1 MSKSFETLTEANP
14 NTVLIVD
21 SLNLSFRWKHQGA
34 IFFKD
39 EFIRTVE
46 SLKKS
51 YKCSQVIIL
60 ADHGS
65 SSYRKA
71 IYPDYKQNRK
81 DKQALQTPEEAAYF
95 EKFFEEFIRIIEHYQ
110 TETKYPTFRF
120 KGVEADDIAGHIVAN
135 LENYGFETAW
145 LVSSD
150 RDWDLLVN
158 PQVSRFSYVTRKEV
172 TYDNWAEHYECTQ
185 EQYISIKCLM
195 GDTGDNVPGVVK
207 IGPKTAQK
215 LVDQY
220 GSALDIAANLP
231 LPGKYVYIKN
241 LNEFGK
247 DNLIRNYQLMDLVS
261 FSDEAVGPENIEIIK
276 NELQRSGQSQN

>member
-172 TYDNWAEHYECTQ
+172 TYDNWAEHYDCTP

-215 LVDQY
+215 LVDEY
-220 GSALDIAANLP
+220 GSALDIAAHLP

-241 LNEFGK
+241 LNEFGR

-276 NELQRSGQSQN
+276 NELYPK

>member
-95 EKFFEEFIRIIEHYQ
+95 EKFFEEFIKIIEHYQ

-195 GDTGDNVPGVVK
+195 GDSGDNVPGVVK

-231 LPGKYVYIKN
+231 LPGKYVFIKN

-276 NELQRSGQSQN
+276 NELQRSA